1 MFDYK
6 SETMKTSRLA
16 LVVLT
21 VGLFCVGNA
30 VGQDVKRAE
39 SKEREHEKHLR

>member
-1 MFDYK
+1 MNA
-6 SETMKTSRLA
+6 SRLA

-21 VGLFCVGNA
+21 ASLLCVGNA
-30 VGQDVKRAE
+30 VGQDEQRAE